1 MSKLRDLLA
10 AKAGGNPVMS
20 TQTQTS
26 EPAPASAPASTA
38 KPSFNSL
45 LKKAKAKEAE
55 RVASGFNMSLE
66 NGYVPPPTAPLED
79 FQNLHITLTS
89 DVTEWPDTQDGFSQ
103 AAVDQLKLHL
113 AKVRETLVSADV
125 SDALDRCLKFIHDNP
140 NLKELLLPE
149 DVGTLVQALASSASV
164 VISKKNE
171 NKATAKKRKDIALDV
186 LNDVASIGF

>member
-10 AKAGGNPVMS
+10 AKAGTG
-20 TQTQTS
+20 QTTSVPATPPAEQT
-26 EPAPASAPASTA
+26 APAKT
-38 KPSFNSL
+38 SFNAL

-79 FQNLHITLTS
+79 FKNLHITLTS

-125 SDALDRCLKFIHDNP
+125 ADALDRCLKFIHDNP

-164 VISKKNE
+164 VITKKNE
-171 NKATAKKRKDIALDV
+171 NKATAKKRKDVALDV